1 MGLLAEQLLVDCPSS
16 RLEAV
21 LRTRPLDWMVPLLR
35 LAGDEGEAAG
45 LSLLGRPRSS
55 ARAAARR
62 GHRLEAGE
70 SAGQAGDLFVP
81 LHWRTTAYAALFAE
95 FEGLLRVR
103 ALDGHTVLS
112 IEGRFLPKRGAP
124 RTGMAALA
132 ARRAAESATR
142 SLLSH
147 LRASVEES
155 AFPR

>member
-21 LRTRPLDWMVPLLR
+21 LRTRPLDWMAPLLR

-45 LSLLGRPRSS
+45 LSLLGRPR
-55 ARAAARR
+55 AGRAAGRR

-70 SAGQAGDLFVP
+70 SAGEAGDLLVP

-95 FEGLLRVR
+95 FEGWLRVR
-103 ALDGHTVLS
+103 ALDDHTVLS

-124 RTGMAALA
+124 RTGVAALA